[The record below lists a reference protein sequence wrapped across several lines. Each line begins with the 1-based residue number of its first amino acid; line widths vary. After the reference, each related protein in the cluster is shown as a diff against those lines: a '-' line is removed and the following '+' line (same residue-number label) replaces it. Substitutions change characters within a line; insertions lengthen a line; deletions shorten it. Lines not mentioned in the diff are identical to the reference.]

1 MSLLMYG
8 SVAGAAVNLVLI
20 GTLLYVYGSTYRK
33 MRTGFTLGLLIFAA
47 LFMLQN
53 GIVIYSYVTMM
64 SYYAAGVDLH
74 VALFTWAQTAG
85 LGILVITT
93 WK

>member
-8 SVAGAAVNLVLI
+8 SVGGAIVNLVLV
-20 GTLLYVYGSTYRK
+20 GLLLFAYSSSYRQ
-33 MRTGFTLGLLIFAA
+33 MRTGFTLGLLVFA
-47 LFMLQN
+47 LFFLVQN
-53 GIVIYSYVTMM
+53 LITLFSYVTMM

-85 LGILVITT
+85 LGVLVATT